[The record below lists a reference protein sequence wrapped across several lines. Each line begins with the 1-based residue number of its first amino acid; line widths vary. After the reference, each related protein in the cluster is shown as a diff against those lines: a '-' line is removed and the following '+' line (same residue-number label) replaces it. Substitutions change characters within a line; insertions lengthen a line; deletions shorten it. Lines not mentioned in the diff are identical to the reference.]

1 MPLLARMLA
10 APLHVD
16 VRAGALDDVP
26 SLIADGRLSSDGR
39 FALVVGPGIGHEVTA
54 RIGHAVAPESVFVV
68 EDDRIETADGL
79 AERIRHRRVDVVVAV
94 GGGRTLD
101 VAKHA
106 SSRVGL
112 PMVAVATS
120 LAHDG
125 IASPVSVLS
134 VGRSRVSFGVAMPV
148 AVVVDLEL
156 VERSPERLLR
166 AGVGDVVSNLGALAD
181 WRLAQQVRGES
192 VDGLAASFAGAAA
205 RAVLDQRGQLT
216 SRPFLACLADSLI
229 LSGMAMAVAGTSRP
243 CSGACHEIS
252 HAIDELHPNTATH
265 GEQVALGALFAFVL
279 RDDLRTAEA
288 LASCLQRNGLPTTP
302 AMLGLSD
309 AQFVEVVRRAPS
321 TRPDRFTILEHLEP
335 RRGDVVAAIDVMT
348 ALSRNDAAVLR

>member
-26 SLIADGRLSSDGR
+26 SLIADGRLSNDGR
-39 FALVVGPGIGHEVTA
+39 FALVVGPGIGHEVIA

-134 VGRSRVSFGVAMPV
+134 VGGSRVSFGVAMPV

-166 AGVGDVVSNLGALAD
+166 AGVGDVVSNLGPWPTGAS
-181 WRLAQQVRGES
+181 RNRC
-192 VDGLAASFAGAAA
+192 AASRSTGSPRRSPVPPPA
-205 RAVLDQRGQLT
+205 
-216 SRPFLACLADSLI
+216 
-229 LSGMAMAVAGTSRP
+229 P
-243 CSGACHEIS
+243 CSTSGGS
-252 HAIDELHPNTATH
+252 
-265 GEQVALGALFAFVL
+265 
-279 RDDLRTAEA
+279 
-288 LASCLQRNGLPTTP
+288 
-302 AMLGLSD
+302 
-309 AQFVEVVRRAPS
+309 
-321 TRPDRFTILEHLEP
+321 
-335 RRGDVVAAIDVMT
+335 
-348 ALSRNDAAVLR
+348 